1 MTVDFFIWDGV
12 VGGCKMNVSL
22 KLCQESANVHWF
34 GYRSIVMMICHQ
46 LILLDL
52 TRGTMIEAK
61 MEAV

>member
-1 MTVDFFIWDGV
+1 
-12 VGGCKMNVSL
+12 MNVSL